1 MLLNGERPRIK
12 RDTEEGNIRQVAG
25 PSLANWVT
33 QQHVSLQR
41 ILGWQRGPATAGT
54 GTGTTW
60 MQQVQTGPLKG
71 RHQSIWHASPVGTWL
86 HDSWDG
92 KPNPT
97 PHSRPPLLQPVYQ
110 PSRCESLLC

>member
-71 RHQSIWHASPVGTWL
+71 CHQSIWHALWEHGYMIAGMGS
-86 HDSWDG
+86 
-92 KPNPT
+92 PT
-97 PHSRPPLLQPVYQ
+97 PPPTRVL
-110 PSRCESLLC
+110 PSCNQSIS